1 MWQVQE
7 PFRGRWASGQEPS
20 GLGPR
25 RERQEDPGCLAAFE
39 VRVSWDLSPSWFS
52 FYSVGLV
59 CIGQSLAPTGRGV
72 RAMNEE
78 LEAYK
83 YAGRSHPVFPLFP
96 VCGSGESGLIH

>member
-7 PFRGRWASGQEPS
+7 PFRGRWASSQEPS

-25 RERQEDPGCLAAFE
+25 REPQKAPGCSAAFE
-39 VRVSWDLSPSWFS
+39 VRVSRDLSPSGFS

-59 CIGQSLAPTGRGV
+59 CIGRSPAPTGRAV

-83 YAGRSHPVFPLFP
+83 YAGRSHPVFPVFP